1 MLTTAYFVVD
11 EEYFQSSHVTG
22 EPAASIETSELEA
35 DVQSTLILQGLN
47 AQTVSMTATQ
57 INTGMVQVIE
67 WRVELT
73 YLGDPIAVDNNVV
86 AAIGSSIMALGAAHQ
101 NSLWRENADHTGL
114 TTVSHAPVR

>member
-1 MLTTAYFVVD
+1 
-11 EEYFQSSHVTG
+11 
-22 EPAASIETSELEA
+22 
-35 DVQSTLILQGLN
+35 
-47 AQTVSMTATQ
+47 MTATQ

-114 TTVSHAPVR
+114 THRLTRAPCASKKTVLVCVCVCVCVCACMDCAV